1 VSATA
6 IILFFEKEHMMVLT
20 QEMRNDIELL
30 TMAVA
35 DDVAIVKALRRKHG
49 VHVSVLL
56 VRGYRKVI
64 ARELPPTPVDK
75 PELKVEK
82 VAEVRSLERDQVPI
96 TKNTSSEIG
105 SAMLLASMC
114 RWAFKHDKLLPN
126 LTLAEQRTRA
136 RADGYSGSIEGWA

>member
-6 IILFFEKEHMMVLT
+6 IILFFEEHTMVLT

-49 VHVSVLL
+49 VHVSVLA

-82 VAEVRSLERDQVPI
+82 VAEVRSLERDQAPI

>member
-1 VSATA
+1 
-6 IILFFEKEHMMVLT
+6 
-20 QEMRNDIELL
+20 
-30 TMAVA
+30 
-35 DDVAIVKALRRKHG
+35 VAIVKALRRKHG

>member
-1 VSATA
+1 ME
-6 IILFFEKEHMMVLT
+6 LK
-20 QEMRNDIELL
+20 QEIRNDIELL
-30 TMAVA
+30 TMVVA

-49 VHVSVLL
+49 VHVSVLA

-75 PELKVEK
+75 PELKVET
-82 VAEVRSLERDQVPI
+82 VVEMPI

-105 SAMLLASMC
+105 SAMLLAAMC

>member
-1 VSATA
+1 MA
-6 IILFFEKEHMMVLT
+6 LT

-82 VAEVRSLERDQVPI
+82 VAEVRSLEREQVPR
-96 TKNTSSEIG
+96 TRNTSMEIG
-105 SAMLLASMC
+105 SAMLLGALC
-114 RWAFKHDKLLPN
+114 RWAFKYGKLLPN
-126 LTLAEQRTRA
+126 LTLVEQRERA
-136 RADGYSGSIEGWA
+136 RADGYSERIEGWA

>member
-1 VSATA
+1 
-6 IILFFEKEHMMVLT
+6 MVLT

-64 ARELPPTPVDK
+64 AKELPPTPVDK
-75 PELKVEK
+75 PELKVDK
-82 VAEVRSLERDQVPI
+82 VAEVRTIDRDMLPL
-96 TKNTSSEIG
+96 TKNKMLEIG
-105 SAMLLASMC
+105 SAMLLGSLC
-114 RWAFKHDKLLPN
+114 RWAFKYGKLLPN
-126 LTLAEQRTRA
+126 LTLQQQRDRA
-136 RADGYSGSIEGWA
+136 RADGYSGEIEGWA